1 MYKVF
6 VNDKPIILTTS
17 LNNDEDY
24 PLYLFKNIA
33 FEEVIHKLKT
43 DVLVGVYL
51 YCTNIEES
59 WKEIREIYEPIVA
72 GGGLV
77 LNESKEVLFIFRGE
91 KWDLPKGRIEE
102 GEEIEEAAIR
112 EVEEECGIEDVVLK
126 KFLINTY
133 HLFIQGGKKRLK
145 ETYWFLMHSGYKGEL
160 KPQTEEGITDVCFK
174 NEKEIEKALL
184 NTYANIKLV
193 YNNYLKNQLQ

>member
-17 LNNDEDY
+17 LNKDEEY
-24 PLYLFKNIA
+24 PLYLFKNIP
-33 FEEVIHKLKT
+33 FEEVVHKIKT
-43 DVLVGVYL
+43 DVFSGVYL
-51 YCTNIEES
+51 YSTNIEED

-77 LNESKEVLFIFRGE
+77 LNENKEVLFIFRGE

-102 GEEIEEAAIR
+102 GEKIEEAAIR
-112 EVEEECGIEDVVLK
+112 EVEEECGIENVILK
-126 KFLINTY
+126 NFLLNTY

-145 ETYWFLMHSGYKGEL
+145 ETYWYLMYSEYKGEL
-160 KPQTEEGITDVCFK
+160 KPQVEEGITDVCFK
-174 NEKEIEKALL
+174 NEKEIGVALQ
-184 NTYANIKLV
+184 NTYANIELV
-193 YNNYLKNQLQ
+193 YNNYLKDHQ

>member
-1 MYKVF
+1 MYEVF

-17 LNNDEDY
+17 LNKDEDY

-33 FEEVIHKLKT
+33 FEEIVHKIKT
-43 DVLVGVYL
+43 NVLSGVYL
-51 YCTNIEES
+51 YSTNLDED

-77 LNESKEVLFIFRGE
+77 LNENKEVLFIFRGE

-112 EVEEECGIEDVVLK
+112 EVEEECGIENVVLRG
-126 KFLINTY
+126 FLLNTY

-145 ETYWFLMHSGYKGEL
+145 ETYWYLMYSDYKGEL
-160 KPQTEEGITDVCFK
+160 KPQVEEGITDVCFK
-174 NEKEIEKALL
+174 NEKEIEVAFQ
-184 NTYANIKLV
+184 NTYANIELV
-193 YNNYLKNQLQ
+193 YNNYLKNHI

>member
-17 LNNDEDY
+17 LNKDEDY

-33 FEEVIHKLKT
+33 FEEIVHKIKT
-43 DVLVGVYL
+43 NVLSGVYL
-51 YCTNIEES
+51 YSTNLDED

-77 LNESKEVLFIFRGE
+77 LNENKEVLFIFRGE

-112 EVEEECGIEDVVLK
+112 EVEEECGIENVVLRG
-126 KFLINTY
+126 FLLNTY

-145 ETYWFLMHSGYKGEL
+145 ETYWYLMYSEYKGEL
-160 KPQTEEGITDVCFK
+160 KPQVEEGITDVCFK
-174 NEKEIEKALL
+174 NEKEIKVAFQ
-184 NTYANIKLV
+184 NTYANIELV
-193 YNNYLKNQLQ
+193 YNNYLKNHI